1 MCMLF
6 SDAFIGILFM
16 VAQIKTQ
23 GLTFSYSMMKKITGE
38 GVLK

>member
-1 MCMLF
+1 MCLFF

-23 GLTFSYSMMKKITGE
+23 GLNFSYSMVKKIAGE
-38 GVLK
+38 RVLK